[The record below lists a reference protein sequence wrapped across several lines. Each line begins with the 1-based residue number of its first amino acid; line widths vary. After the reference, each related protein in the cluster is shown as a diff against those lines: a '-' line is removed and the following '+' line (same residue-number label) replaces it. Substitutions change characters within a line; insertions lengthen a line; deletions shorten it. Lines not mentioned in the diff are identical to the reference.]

1 MFIWSILK
9 YNLTIGDSVNVKV
22 GDFDFNLSVKLVY
35 GELKVDIFSQ
45 NFTKNGLLVNL
56 NSFYTK

>member
-1 MFIWSILK
+1 MFIWSVLK